1 MGQKINPKG
10 LRVGIIE
17 GWESFWYAN
26 DQEYGKHLAED
37 IKLRKYLKN
46 HLFKAGISRI
56 LIGRK
61 ANQIEIDLYTARPG
75 LIIGK
80 GGKEVGAIR
89 EELLRMTGKQI
100 QLNVHEEKNPEA
112 CAILVAEHVAAQ
124 LERRVSYRRA
134 MKQAVSKVLRS
145 GGKGVKIM
153 VAGRLGGSEIARRE
167 WYRMGSV
174 PLQTLRAVVDYG
186 FTEAMTL
193 YGKIGVKT
201 WIYKGEIL
209 KGKTSVSATEAKAQ
223 MEKIPAKPAGVPA
236 GAGEKGGV

>member
-1 MGQKINPKG
+1 MGQKVNPKG

-17 GWESFWYAN
+17 DWDSFWYAN

-37 IKLRKYLKN
+37 IKLRRYLKN
-46 HLFKAGISRI
+46 NLYKAGISRI
-56 LIGRK
+56 RIGRK
-61 ANQIEIDLYTARPG
+61 ANQIEIDLFTARPG

-89 EELLRMTGKQI
+89 DEVIKMTSKQI

-112 CAILVAEHVAAQ
+112 CAVLAAEHVANQ
-124 LERRVSYRRA
+124 LERRISYRRA

-167 WYRMGSV
+167 CYRAGSV
-174 PLQTLRAVVDYG
+174 PLQTLRAIVDYG
-186 FTEAMTL
+186 FAEAMTL
-193 YGKIGVKT
+193 YGKIGVKV
-201 WIYKGEIL
+201 WVYKGEVL
-209 KGKTSVSATEAKAQ
+209 K
-223 MEKIPAKPAGVPA
+223 
-236 GAGEKGGV
+236 EKGGVAVPEAAKPGTATEKKA